1 MVTVYDVRA
10 NPLIERTAD
19 ELEDSTEEVDAPDWS
34 EFVKTGVNKEKP
46 PEQENWWYLRSAAVL
61 RSVYMDGPVG
71 VEKLRTKYGSERR
84 RGHQTEHF
92 HKASGKIIRTCLQQ
106 LEEAGLVELE
116 EGEGRAVTPEGQGFL
131 DDLAYEVREDDDS

>member
-19 ELEDSTEEVDAPDWS
+19 ELEDNIEEVDAPDWS

-61 RSVYMDGPVG
+61 RTVYMDGPVG

-106 LEEAGLVELE
+106 LEESGLVALE
-116 EGEGRAVTPEGQGFL
+116 EGEGRAITPEGQSFL
-131 DDLAYEVREDDDS
+131 DNLSKEVREDNS

>member
-19 ELEDSTEEVDAPDWS
+19 ELEDNMEEVDAPDWS

-61 RSVYMDGPVG
+61 RTVYMDGPVG

-116 EGEGRAVTPEGQGFL
+116 EGEGRAVTPEGQSFL
-131 DDLAYEVREDDDS
+131 DNLSKEVREDDS